1 MKGFKSFRLDTANQR
16 LWRGEAR
23 ADLTPKAFD
32 VLRYLVEH
40 AGRLVTPDELLEAIW
55 PGTYINPE
63 GLRKYIQE
71 IRKVLG
77 DCAGEPAFIETL
89 PKRGY
94 QFVAP
99 VVEEGTARLPDLP
112 SESAKK
118 IVGREPAL
126 AALERCL
133 DKAVRGERQIVFVT
147 GEPGIGKT
155 ALVDE
160 FQQRAAGNLRFP
172 RIARGQCVEGY
183 GGKEAYYPMLEALGQ
198 LCHGGGGGS
207 TVDTLATQAPTWL
220 VQFPALVKIEHR
232 ETLQREILGATRER
246 MLREINEALETI
258 TSEKPLMLVLE
269 DLQWVDHST
278 VDLIS
283 ALARRRTPAN
293 LMLVGTYRPV
303 DLIVLEHPLKSLK
316 QDLHLH
322 HLCREIALQPLEES
336 EVAEYLAAESGGAAV
351 PEGLAALVY
360 RRTEG
365 NPLFMVTVLQHMRE
379 RNLIAEERGGLRLVR
394 PLKEIELIAPES
406 LRQMIEMQ
414 VERMSSEEQR
424 ALEAASVTGVAF
436 STAVSASATDTDV
449 ESFENVCEA
458 LSVRHY
464 MVRLADPQEFPDGT
478 ASDRYE
484 FAHVLY
490 RDVLYRRQSPRR
502 RAKLHLR
509 VGERLEVLYAQRVSE
524 VAAELAHNFEQ
535 GKDWPRA
542 IKYLQL
548 AADTAGRRLEP
559 KRALELLEHA
569 LELKNRLPDGDRA
582 QHEISI
588 LERLATIH
596 ITSVGAR
603 ALTKEAWHV
612 ILKNSQGDPQPLE
625 RAIELSAEFKDPL
638 LGARSVIRWSLCS
651 VWNGDWNGKYL
662 VDCGRALEVIRQRG
676 SRLVVGS
683 NLMDYGHIQ
692 FFSSQYRSAYQNVR
706 EGLSAIMQESE
717 NKGYLKGAFI
727 SEFVVPWS
735 LLFLG
740 EWGEALDEIDRRD
753 AMMDRNTHFPQARA
767 NRLYRAFV
775 YSFAQDFARV
785 LETCE
790 PMLPMLDS
798 PSDIRFCSILMALA
812 ELNLG
817 DYQRAQTFLSSAQQ
831 DMQRRDVVLDWYRR
845 ILLESVFAELWLAK
859 GDLAQARP
867 EAERFL
873 KSALATVERTWRTR
887 AWETSARL
895 AQAERDLTKAKN
907 CIAEGLSAMEGF
919 EVPLATWRLN
929 ATAFELYQT
938 LGDRDLAERHR
949 ALSRDTIMKL
959 ANSLAA
965 QEPLRGTFLSALR
978 VRKVLGDSKIAVPRA
993 KDVRG
998 SGH

>member
-1 MKGFKSFRLDTANQR
+1 MKRFKSFRLDTANQC
-16 LWRGEAR
+16 LWCGEAR

-40 AGRLVTPDELLEAIW
+40 AGQLVTSDELLEAIW

-77 DCAGEPAFIETL
+77 DRPDEPVFIETM

-94 QFVAP
+94 QFVAA
-99 VVEEGTARLPDLP
+99 VAEEGTAGLPDLP
-112 SESAKK
+112 SESAKR

-126 AALERCL
+126 ADLERCL

-155 ALVDE
+155 TLVDE
-160 FQQRAAGNLRFP
+160 FQRRAAGNLRSL
-172 RIARGQCVEGY
+172 RVARGQCVEGY

-198 LCHGGGGGS
+198 LCHGAGRDS
-207 TVDTLATQAPTWL
+207 IIDTLATQAPTWL
-220 VQFPALVKIEHR
+220 VQFPALVKPEHR
-232 ETLQREILGATRER
+232 ERLQREILGATRER
-246 MLREINEALETI
+246 MLREINEALEAF
-258 TSEKPLMLVLE
+258 TSEKPVMFVLE
-269 DLQWVDHST
+269 DLQWVDDST

-303 DLIVLEHPLKSLK
+303 DLIVLEHPLKKLK

-336 EVAEYLAAESGGAAV
+336 AVAEYLAAELGGAAV

-379 RNLIAEERGGLRLVR
+379 RNLIAEEGGGLRLVR
-394 PLKEIELIAPES
+394 PPEEIELIAPES

-424 ALEAASVTGVAF
+424 ALEAASVAGVTF
-436 STAVSASATDTDV
+436 STAVTVSAADMDV
-449 ESFENVCEA
+449 ERFENLCEA
-458 LSVRHY
+458 LSVRHQ

-490 RDVLYRRQSPRR
+490 REVLYRRQSPVR

-509 VGERLEVLYAQRVSE
+509 VGERLEVLYNQWVGE
-524 VAAELAHNFEQ
+524 AAGELAHHFEQ

-548 AADTAGRRLEP
+548 AADTAGRRFEP
-559 KRALELLEHA
+559 QRALEILEHA
-569 LELKNRLPDGDRA
+569 LELKNRLPEGDRTP
-582 QHEISI
+582 HEISI

-596 ITSVGAR
+596 ITFVGAR
-603 ALTKEAWHV
+603 ALLEKAWHV
-612 ILKNSQGDPQPLE
+612 ILKNSQGYPQPVE

-638 LGARSVIRWSLCS
+638 LGARTVMRWSLCN
-651 VWNGDWNGKYL
+651 VWDGDWNGKYL
-662 VDCGRALEVIRQRG
+662 DDCGRALEVIRQRG
-676 SRLVVGS
+676 SRLIVGS
-683 NLMDYGHIQ
+683 NLMDYGVIR

-706 EGLSAIMQESE
+706 EGLSAIIQESE

-727 SEFVVPWS
+727 HEFVVPWS

-740 EWGEALDEIDRRD
+740 EWGEALDEINRRD
-753 AMMDRNTHFPQARA
+753 AMMDRNTHSPQARTS
-767 NRLYRAFV
+767 RLYRAFV
-775 YSFAQDFARV
+775 YSFAQDFAGV
-785 LETCE
+785 LQICE
-790 PMLPMLDS
+790 PILPLLEAS
-798 PSDIRFCSILMALA
+798 SDIRFCSILMASA
-812 ELNLG
+812 EVNLG
-817 DYQRAQTFLSSAQQ
+817 NYQRAHTLLSSAQQ
-831 DMQRRDVVLDWYRR
+831 DMERRDVMLDWYRR
-845 ILLESVFAELWLAK
+845 ILLESVFTELWLAK
-859 GDLAQARP
+859 GDVIRARP

-873 KSALATVERTWRTR
+873 KTASATEERTWRTL
-887 AWETSARL
+887 AWEASARL
-895 AQAERDLTKAKN
+895 AFAERDLTKATN
-907 CIAEGLSAMEGF
+907 CIAEGLHTMEGF
-919 EVPLATWRLN
+919 EAPLARWRLN
-929 ATAFELYQT
+929 ATAFELYQA
-938 LGDRDLAERHR
+938 LGNRDLAERHR
-949 ALSRDTIMKL
+949 ALSLDTIMKL
-959 ANSLAA
+959 ANSLPAG
-965 QEPLRGTFLSALR
+965 EPLQDTFLSAPR
-978 VRKVLGDSKIAVPRA
+978 VRKVLGESKSAVSRA
-993 KDVRG
+993 KDIG
-998 SGH
+998 SSGY